1 MATTNLEKII
11 LEIVNDKS
19 FENDSNKKEEFYKQ
33 KYPAFHKQFPM
44 LLAKACENGFDYER
58 FQWMMQ
64 MRTKV
69 ENNEITQYDASTQV
83 GQKLVDTY
91 VEPLLNK

>member
-1 MATTNLEKII
+1 MEKII
-11 LEIVNDKS
+11 FEIVNDTS
-19 FENDSNKKEEFYKQ
+19 FDDDSEKKLAFYID
-33 KYPAFHKQFPM
+33 KYNALHKQFPM
-44 LLAKACENGFDYER
+44 LLQKACEKEFDYER

-64 MRTKV
+64 MKSKV
-69 ENNEITQYDASTQV
+69 DNNEITQHDASTQV

>member
-1 MATTNLEKII
+1 MEKII

-19 FENDSNKKEEFYKQ
+19 FDNDSNKQEFYKQ
-33 KYPAFHKQFPM
+33 KYQAFHKQFPM
-44 LLAKACENGFDYER
+44 LLEKACENEFDYER

-69 ENNEITQYDASTQV
+69 DNKEISQYDASTQV

-91 VEPLLNK
+91 VEPLLNKC